1 MESDA
6 SVPAGR
12 AAKALAILC
21 LAGFWAMPFA
31 PFAAIGAV
39 KMTEGTAGWARRA
52 AVARAVLCS
61 ASTLAMAVLIARIY
75 LLIPA

>member
-1 MESDA
+1 MEVDA
-6 SVPAGR
+6 KATPGG

-31 PFAAIGAV
+31 PLAAIGAV
-39 KMTEGTAGWARRA
+39 KMTEGSAGWARKA
-52 AVARAVLCS
+52 AVAGAVLCS
-61 ASTLAMAVLIARIY
+61 AYTLAMAVLIAWLY